1 MFLSVKMMDMTLS
14 ITIPCLLL
22 TVLPLSNEVIKIRP
36 IMSDMSQSPS
46 RDPSHF
52 GRCSYPFPKFVSAS
66 QHFGPFS
73 YPLPKSASASQ
84 HFAPFNYPPPKFASV
99 PCSFLVHSAIRLQ
112 HLHAWFSVAPPPR
125 SCPSLLQGSQV
136 PPNVVSCP
144 FFSGGPSSVCSGQER
159 RWI

>member
-1 MFLSVKMMDMTLS
+1 MDMTLS

-84 HFAPFNYPPPKFASV
+84 HFAPFNYPPPKFASAMQLFG
-99 PCSFLVHSAIRLQ
+99 P
-112 HLHAWFSVAPPPR
+112 FSYPPPTFTCMVL
-125 SCPSLLQGSQV
+125 SCPSSKELPLPPPGLSGPPKCCLMPILLWRA
-136 PPNVVSCP
+136 
-144 FFSGGPSSVCSGQER
+144 FLSV
-159 RWI
+159 